1 MATAAPREKRH
12 CGAAKRQGTGQCTRP
27 AGWGTDHPGF
37 GTCKFHGGCTP
48 ASTKAAAEQEARY
61 LLGVLVPG
69 REPVEDPSREL
80 RQIATLALT
89 WMEACQG
96 AIGHL
101 KDFRFLDAK
110 GAEQLRSEIPMFER
124 SIDRAANLLAAI
136 AKLGLDEREV
146 AVSEAKAQMLLRAL
160 EAGLAENGI
169 TGPKAL
175 AVKQATG
182 RHLRIVKAENA

>member
-1 MATAAPREKRH
+1 MAAAAPREKRH

-37 GTCKFHGGCTP
+37 GTCKFHGGCTL
-48 ASTKAAAEQEARY
+48 ASTKAAAEQETRY
-61 LLGVLVPG
+61 LLGTLTAT
-69 REPVEDPSREL
+69 RDPVDDPAAEL
-80 RQIATLALT
+80 RRIAALALT
-89 WMEACQG
+89 WMEACGQ
-96 AIGHL
+96 AIADL
-101 KDFRFLDAK
+101 KNFRFLDAK

-124 SIDRAANLLAAI
+124 SMDRAATLLAAI

-169 TGPKAL
+169 TGPVAA

-182 RHLRIVKAENA
+182 RHLRLIKSG